1 MAIESNRIKIVRYRE
16 LAFEEIFISSLKRQF
31 RERTNTKKNFEVL
44 RKERIIQ
51 VQSFSIP
58 SLYP

>member
-51 VQSFSIP
+51 VQNFSIP